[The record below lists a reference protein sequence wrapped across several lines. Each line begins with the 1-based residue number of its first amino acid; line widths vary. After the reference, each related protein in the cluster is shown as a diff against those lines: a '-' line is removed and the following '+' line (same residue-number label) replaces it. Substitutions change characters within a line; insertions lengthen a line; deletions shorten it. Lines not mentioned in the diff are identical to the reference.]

1 MPERSEKLDRF
12 TARLLN
18 QASEESERTL
28 RQLKEKHDAA
38 LASAEDEVL
47 LEAYEYIHGE
57 VSRIRTEQGRRVSRR
72 LLEHKQA
79 LCRRR
84 EEIAAE
90 VFSLVRARL
99 DAHTRT
105 PAYVHQLKER
115 LREAA
120 GRLAGAEDLILYLRP
135 QDAALSAELLA
146 ALDGRT
152 AEVREGSFQLGGLIL
167 ESRSLRQRL
176 DASYDASMEELSGHF
191 ASLVGL
197 SLADEADLTSE
208 EGGRQV

>member
-72 LLEHKQA
+72 LLERKQA

-84 EEIAAE
+84 RRSPPRS
-90 VFSLVRARL
+90 FLWCGRGW
-99 DAHTRT
+99 TPT
-105 PAYVHQLKER
+105 PA
-115 LREAA
+115 
-120 GRLAGAEDLILYLRP
+120 P
-135 QDAALSAELLA
+135 PPMS
-146 ALDGRT
+146 
-152 AEVREGSFQLGGLIL
+152 S
-167 ESRSLRQRL
+167 S
-176 DASYDASMEELSGHF
+176 
-191 ASLVGL
+191 
-197 SLADEADLTSE
+197 
-208 EGGRQV
+208 